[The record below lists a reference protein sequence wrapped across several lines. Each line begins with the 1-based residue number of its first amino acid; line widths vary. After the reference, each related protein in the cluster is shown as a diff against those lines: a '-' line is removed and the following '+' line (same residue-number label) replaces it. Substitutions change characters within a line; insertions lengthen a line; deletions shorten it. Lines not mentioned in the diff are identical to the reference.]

1 MSPERVKEIVDALDV
16 ADIRL
21 HQALGE
27 LHDRLIEIERERRAR
42 ILLIVSPAKPDDG
55 GDDA

>member
-1 MSPERVKEIVDALDV
+1 MKPEQVKEIVDALDV

-27 LHDRLIEIERERRAR
+27 LHDRLVEIERERRER
-42 ILLIVSPAKPDDG
+42 ILAIVSPPSNDG
-55 GDDA
+55 GNAR